1 MNANELNDLSNRI
14 IGAAIEVHRALGP
27 GLLEHTYQVALM
39 RELELDGI
47 KAESEVNIP
56 FFYKGKELDT
66 AYRADIVV
74 EDEIILELKATE
86 NESKLFAR
94 QLLTYL
100 RIAHKRLGLLMNFN
114 QEILRSG
121 ITRVVNGI

>member
-1 MNANELNDLSNRI
+1 M
-14 IGAAIEVHRALGP
+14 
-27 GLLEHTYQVALM
+27 
-39 RELELDGI
+39 
-47 KAESEVNIP
+47 NIP